1 MIAEVS
7 HLQEI
12 VESLITNSNDP
23 FTLPKSSEQIIHD
36 MKGQDSTVWA
46 PLNVSLDGR
55 RWCGCRLLSQMGVG
69 GVS

>member
-1 MIAEVS
+1 MITEVS

-12 VESLITNSNDP
+12 VESLVSNSNDP

-46 PLNVSLDGR
+46 PFHVSQG
-55 RWCGCRLLSQMGVG
+55 
-69 GVS
+69 